1 MERTLEIENLFGKEK
16 AESAAVLLG
25 SSELCSSSLWFCMGT
40 TRRQVCF
47 EPISPLAMRCHE
59 LWHHHLQVLWCK
71 VSKTI
76 LLQNGRSID
85 CLYTKA
91 KFLSCSLPF
100 DPPIPPPPPP
110 PTQLPPGYSHLV
122 GCWQGVPRAIF
133 SPLEKLPCWAWRRAS
148 LKDARRILE
157 RKKNMHLRHLLLE
170 QTKLENDQLPL
181 KQQLWKH
188 DNL

>member
-1 MERTLEIENLFGKEK
+1 MERRLEIENLFGKEK

-25 SSELCSSSLWFCMGT
+25 SSELCSSSLWFCMGMI
-40 TRRQVCF
+40 RRQVCF

-59 LWHHHLQVLWCK
+59 LWCHQLQALWCK

-91 KFLSCSLPF
+91 KFLSCSSPF

-110 PTQLPPGYSHLV
+110 PPTTNTITTRVLTSLGVLT
-122 GCWQGVPRAIF
+122 GCSPSNLF
-133 SPLEKLPCWAWRRAS
+133 SSCKAS
-148 LKDARRILE
+148 LLSLTE
-157 RKKNMHLRHLLLE
+157 G
-170 QTKLENDQLPL
+170 KLEGRA
-181 KQQLWKH
+181 
-188 DNL
+188 